1 MNWQGKSKKG
11 AEKLKKKTHMKHE
24 KEGFI
29 RIIGKDKNKNT

>member
-11 AEKLKKKTHMKHE
+11 AEKLEKKNHMKHE
-24 KEGFI
+24 I